1 MNKKS
6 KYIILTIIW
15 MSFIFCMSN
24 QPANI
29 SKELSQNIEN
39 LLNCTPIIGNILSDI
54 LNSSNSQFIVRK
66 SAHII
71 LFCLLSI
78 LCFMVIYEIKK
89 NIKISTLISFSI
101 TLIYACIDE
110 IHQLFIP
117 GRGTQIRDI
126 LIDSIGA
133 IIGLIVINLIL
144 MLKNKIKKSYSK
156 NVH

>member
-15 MSFIFCMSN
+15 MSFIFSMSN

-39 LLNCTPIIGNILSDI
+39 LLNHTPIIGNLLSDI

-66 SAHII
+66 SAHVI
-71 LFCLLSI
+71 LFCLLSV
-78 LCFMVIYEIKK
+78 LCFIVIYEIKK
-89 NIKISTLISFSI
+89 SVKISTLVSFSI
-101 TLIYACIDE
+101 TFIYACIDE

-117 GRGTQIRDI
+117 GRGSQIKDV

-133 IIGLIVINLIL
+133 IIGLIVINLIF
-144 MLKNKIKKSYSK
+144 MLKNKIKESYSK
-156 NVH
+156 NVQ

>member
-15 MSFIFCMSN
+15 MSFIFSMSN

-39 LLNCTPIIGNILSDI
+39 LLNHTPIIGNLLSDI

-66 SAHII
+66 SAHVI
-71 LFCLLSI
+71 LFCLLSV
-78 LCFMVIYEIKK
+78 LCFIVIYEIKK
-89 NIKISTLISFSI
+89 SVKISTLVSFSI
-101 TLIYACIDE
+101 TFIYACIDE

-117 GRGTQIRDI
+117 GRGSQIKDV

-133 IIGLIVINLIL
+133 IIGLIVINLIFI
-144 MLKNKIKKSYSK
+144 LKNRIKKSYSK
-156 NVH
+156 NIQ

>member
-29 SKELSQNIEN
+29 SKELSQNIEK
-39 LLNCTPIIGNILSDI
+39 LLNSTPIIGNILSDI
-54 LNSSNSQFIVRK
+54 LNSPNSQFIVRK
-66 SAHII
+66 SAHVI

-78 LCFMVIYEIKK
+78 LCFIVIYEIKK
-89 NIKISTLISFSI
+89 NAKLSTLISLSI
-101 TLIYACIDE
+101 TFIYACIDE

-117 GRGTQIRDI
+117 GRGSQIRDV

-133 IIGLIVINLIL
+133 IMGLIFINLIF
-144 MLKNKIKKSYSK
+144 MLKNRIKESYSK
-156 NVH
+156 NVQ

>member
-15 MSFIFCMSN
+15 MSFIFSMSN

-39 LLNCTPIIGNILSDI
+39 LLNHTPIIGNLLSDI

-66 SAHII
+66 SAHVI
-71 LFCLLSI
+71 LFCLLSV
-78 LCFMVIYEIKK
+78 LCFIVIYEIKK
-89 NIKISTLISFSI
+89 SVKISTLVSFSI
-101 TLIYACIDE
+101 TFIYACIDE

-117 GRGTQIRDI
+117 GRGSQIKDV

-133 IIGLIVINLIL
+133 IIGLIVINLIF
-144 MLKNKIKKSYSK
+144 MLKNRIKKSYSK
-156 NVH
+156 NIQ